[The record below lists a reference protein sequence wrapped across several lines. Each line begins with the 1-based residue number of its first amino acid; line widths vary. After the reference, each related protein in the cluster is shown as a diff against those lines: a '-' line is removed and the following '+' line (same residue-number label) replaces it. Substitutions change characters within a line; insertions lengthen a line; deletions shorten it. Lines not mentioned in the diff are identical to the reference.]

1 MTDLVRV
8 FTDWLHSTDPALFT
22 ISLIVAQP
30 IATFVHELG
39 HASVPLAATKEPV
52 AIRIGRLPSLRQ
64 TRIGR
69 LQLMLH
75 WYPAYPYGLTGY
87 KGRLNRRTRI
97 MFVLG
102 GPTAHA
108 AFGALLTAIGLSGH
122 LSVLTGVGVVVF
134 CEAFSNLIPFTRH
147 GFRSDGAQL
156 WLVLRGKY
164 SLLMT
169 QDPAAR
175 RKL

>member
-1 MTDLVRV
+1 M
-8 FTDWLHSTDPALFT
+8 
-22 ISLIVAQP
+22 AQP

-39 HASVPLAATKEPV
+39 HAGVPLAATKEPV

-147 GFRSDGAQL
+147 GFRSDGSPTLARSSRQ
-156 WLVLRGKY
+156 VQPPDDARSSRK
-164 SLLMT
+164 T
-169 QDPAAR
+169 QALNHAHFCYCCDNGSAPAAS
-175 RKL
+175 L

>member
-1 MTDLVRV
+1 MTDVVRV

-22 ISLIVAQP
+22 LSLIVVQP
-30 IATFVHELG
+30 IATLVHELG
-39 HASVPLAATKEPV
+39 HAGVPLAATRDPV
-52 AIRIGRLPSLRQ
+52 AIRIGRLPSLRRI
-64 TRIGR
+64 RIGR
-69 LQLMLH
+69 LHLMLH
-75 WYPAYPYGLTGY
+75 WYPAHPYGMTGY
-87 KGRLNRRTRI
+87 KGRLSRQTRI

-102 GPTAHA
+102 GPAAHA
-108 AFGALLTAIGLSGH
+108 AFGALLTAIGISGH

-134 CEAFSNLIPFTRH
+134 CEAFLNLVPFTRR

-156 WLVLRGKY
+156 WLIMRGKY